1 MNEEK
6 TEKANELP
14 EQPEPAE
21 GDPNSLG
28 VNDLNLMVN
37 ILDAVAQRGGVR
49 RSHRRRLEPGRR
61 NRRHPEWRPS
71 GRGLRGP
78 WACIGVFHGEART
91 QHRDIG
97 RRGRSGLFH
106 LCAVGLG

>member
-1 MNEEK
+1 MNEEN

-37 ILDAVAQRGGVR
+37 ILDAVAQRGGIRANEMEVVGNLYTKLMEFLVASGVR
-49 RSHRRRLEPGRR
+49 QA
-61 NRRHPEWRPS
+61 PETEMTAPPAEMTAAAETDTNEGS
-71 GRGLRGP
+71 
-78 WACIGVFHGEART
+78 AN
-91 QHRDIG
+91 D
-97 RRGRSGLFH
+97 
-106 LCAVGLG
+106 

>member
-6 TEKANELP
+6 TEKANESP

-21 GDPNSLG
+21 GDPNALG

-49 RSHRRRLEPGRR
+49 ANEMEVVGGLYTKLMNFLIASGVREAPENEGHRM
-61 NRRHPEWRPS
+61 
-71 GRGLRGP
+71 
-78 WACIGVFHGEART
+78 EAEAPAET
-91 QHRDIG
+91 DTNEG
-97 RRGRSGLFH
+97 STDD
-106 LCAVGLG
+106 

>member
-6 TEKANELP
+6 TEKANESP

-21 GDPNSLG
+21 GDPNALG

-49 RSHRRRLEPGRR
+49 ANEMEVVGGLYTKLMNFLIASGVRQA
-61 NRRHPEWRPS
+61 PETEGQRM
-71 GRGLRGP
+71 
-78 WACIGVFHGEART
+78 EAEAPAET
-91 QHRDIG
+91 DTNEG
-97 RRGRSGLFH
+97 STDD
-106 LCAVGLG
+106 

>member
-37 ILDAVAQRGGVR
+37 ILDAVAQRGGIRANEMEVVGNLYTKLMEFLVA
-49 RSHRRRLEPGRR
+49 SGVQQA
-61 NRRHPEWRPS
+61 PETEMTAPPAEMTAATETDTNEGS
-71 GRGLRGP
+71 
-78 WACIGVFHGEART
+78 T
-91 QHRDIG
+91 ND
-97 RRGRSGLFH
+97 
-106 LCAVGLG
+106 

>member
-6 TEKANELP
+6 TEKANESP

-21 GDPNSLG
+21 GDPNALG

-49 RSHRRRLEPGRR
+49 ANEMEVVGGLYTKLMNFLVASGVREA
-61 NRRHPEWRPS
+61 PETEGQRM
-71 GRGLRGP
+71 
-78 WACIGVFHGEART
+78 EAEAPAET
-91 QHRDIG
+91 DTNEG
-97 RRGRSGLFH
+97 STND
-106 LCAVGLG
+106 

>member
-6 TEKANELP
+6 TEKANESP

-37 ILDAVAQRGGVR
+37 ILDAVAQRGGIRAQEMEVVGNLYTKLMEFLVASGVR
-49 RSHRRRLEPGRR
+49 QA
-61 NRRHPEWRPS
+61 PETDMTT
-71 GRGLRGP
+71 
-78 WACIGVFHGEART
+78 AEAEAPAET
-91 QHRDIG
+91 NTNEGSTDD
-97 RRGRSGLFH
+97 
-106 LCAVGLG
+106 

>member
-21 GDPNSLG
+21 GDPNALG

-49 RSHRRRLEPGRR
+49 ANEMEVVGGLYTKLMNFLIASGVRQA
-61 NRRHPEWRPS
+61 PETEGQRM
-71 GRGLRGP
+71 
-78 WACIGVFHGEART
+78 EAEAPAET
-91 QHRDIG
+91 DTNEG
-97 RRGRSGLFH
+97 STND
-106 LCAVGLG
+106 